1 MATCGTSGAS
11 YFCHACGHETTP
23 IDQDKLWPQLLC
35 SLCMSDFVEAIP
47 VRHSG
52 CLFTGIFPEVCQ
64 PFLRLGV
71 HQTFSS
77 QVSRVQ
83 DEAQR
88 ESSSRPTACRSTSIG
103 LFEAPR
109 PPIRSSSP
117 SIPESV
123 FLVDGTRTKTS
134 RKSSSDE
141 PRNMVNKPTFLV
153 SLSVAKNIMRRLHR
167 MLRTTLGPAP
177 ASKQQMSNLT
187 TFELSVSEAASSG
200 QCVIC
205 LEAFQPATLCIK
217 LPCEHVYH
225 HDCAQQWLLQHGLCP
240 LCRKDLDGN
249 VIQLSDQSD
258 DDLF

>member
-1 MATCGTSGAS
+1 MATCGTNGAS

-23 IDQDKLWPQLLC
+23 IDQLWPQLLC

-52 CLFTGIFPEVCQ
+52 FGISGIFPETI
-64 PFLRLGV
+64 P
-71 HQTFSS
+71 S
-77 QVSRVQ
+77 QVSGVQ
-83 DEAQR
+83 GEARR
-88 ESSSRPTACRSTSIG
+88 ESSS
-103 LFEAPR
+103 LFEASR
-109 PPIRSSSP
+109 SPIRSSSP
-117 SIPESV
+117 SIPERLFV
-123 FLVDGTRTKTS
+123 QLF
-134 RKSSSDE
+134 
-141 PRNMVNKPTFLV
+141 
-153 SLSVAKNIMRRLHR
+153 AKNIMRRLHR
-167 MLRTTLGPAP
+167 MLRNTLGPAP

-225 HDCAQQWLLQHGLCP
+225 QDCAQQWLLQHGLCP

-249 VIQLSDQSD
+249 VVQLSDQSD

>member
-71 HQTFSS
+71 HQTISS

-117 SIPESV
+117 SIPERLFV
-123 FLVDGTRTKTS
+123 QLF
-134 RKSSSDE
+134 
-141 PRNMVNKPTFLV
+141 
-153 SLSVAKNIMRRLHR
+153 AKNIMRRLHR